1 MPRAGGTVPQAG
13 AGGQAAGSAV
23 DPAADPRTPGPGQ
36 ASPAATSGPAAG
48 AASPREP
55 TAPDGS
61 ADPAAAT
68 PETGRPDARGG
79 LALLP
84 AMLVAIV
91 GGLALAAAFPPA
103 GFWPLAAAGPGLLV
117 VSLWRRSLRGSFAVG
132 LGFGLAFFVP
142 LLSWLINVAWY
153 AWGSLAVAEAVIFAL
168 FAVGQRLML
177 RLRAWPVA
185 VACWWV
191 AVEAFR
197 DRWPYAFPW
206 GRLSMS
212 QAQAPTVRWVAYGG
226 PPLLTFLVA
235 LAGTTLAWLLLAPR
249 SAARRAGAAPA
260 APPPAVPAAAG
271 RRVVPAL
278 AFAASAGLA
287 LAGAALP
294 AGQWGASS
302 PTAEV
307 AAVQGNVPRAGT
319 FAKQVQEAIVTENH
333 AAATEQFAAQ
343 VRAGSRP
350 APDLVI
356 WPENST
362 DVDPGL
368 NPSVYATIAGAV
380 GVINRPV
387 IVGAVLDNPRRN
399 TGELWLPGRGPV
411 AVYVKRQL
419 VPFGEYIPFRGLIS
433 SFSSLPSL
441 QPVDFTPGHLA
452 VVFRVG
458 KIRLGDVI
466 CYEVGFDNLVSSEVN
481 AGANLLTEQTNDA
494 DFELDGQLGETLQQ
508 LAMARIR
515 AIEFDRAMI
524 VSGTTG
530 VSAIIAPD
538 GSLIAHTRTWQRA
551 VLEARVPL
559 LSGSTLAERVGE
571 APEIVFSAL
580 ALAALAWAVAGAIR
594 ARRAAQEERR

>member
-1 MPRAGGTVPQAG
+1 
-13 AGGQAAGSAV
+13 
-23 DPAADPRTPGPGQ
+23 
-36 ASPAATSGPAAG
+36 
-48 AASPREP
+48 
-55 TAPDGS
+55 
-61 ADPAAAT
+61 
-68 PETGRPDARGG
+68 
-79 LALLP
+79 
-84 AMLVAIV
+84 MLVALA

-117 VSLWRRSLRGSFAVG
+117 VALWRRSLRGSFAVG
-132 LGFGLAFFVP
+132 LGFGLAFFIP

-153 AWGSLAVAEAVIFAL
+153 AWAALAVAEAVIFAL
-168 FAVGQRLML
+168 FAIGQRLML

-206 GRLSMS
+206 GRLAMS

-235 LAGTTLAWLLLAPR
+235 LAAATLAWTLLTSGHGP
-249 SAARRAGAAPA
+249 AGAVA
-260 APPPAVPAAAG
+260 AIRRRAVPAVG
-271 RRVVPAL
+271 
-278 AFAASAGLA
+278 FAAAAGLA

-294 AGQWGASS
+294 AGQWGAGS
-302 PTAEV
+302 PTAQV
-307 AAVQGNVPRAGT
+307 ASVQGNVPRAGT
-319 FAKQVQEAIVTENH
+319 FAKQVQEATVTENH
-333 AAATEQFAAQ
+333 AAATGQLATQ

-362 DVDPGL
+362 DIDPSL
-368 NPSVYATIAGAV
+368 DPLTYATIASAV
-380 GVINRPV
+380 RAIDRPV
-387 IVGAVLDNPRRN
+387 LVGAVLDNPRRN

-411 AVYVKRQL
+411 AIYVKRQL
-419 VPFGEYIPFRGLIS
+419 VPFGEYIPFRSLIS
-433 SFSSLPSL
+433 SFSSLPAL
-441 QPVDFTPGHLA
+441 QPVDFTPGRRA

-466 CYEVGFDNLVSSEVN
+466 CYEVGFDSLVSSEVS

-538 GSLIAHTRTWQRA
+538 GSLIAHSRTWQRA

-559 LSGSTLAERVGE
+559 LSGTTLAQRAGE
-571 APEIVFSAL
+571 APEIAFSLL
-580 ALAALAWAVAGAIR
+580 AVAALAWALALGSRERRR
-594 ARRAAQEERR
+594 ARRDGSGSVSAAR

>member
-1 MPRAGGTVPQAG
+1 MPPAGSTGPNASAGGH
-13 AGGQAAGSAV
+13 AADSAV
-23 DPAADPRTPGPGQ
+23 DPAAE
-36 ASPAATSGPAAG
+36 PAP
-48 AASPREP
+48 
-55 TAPDGS
+55 
-61 ADPAAAT
+61 
-68 PETGRPDARGG
+68 GRPDMRGG
-79 LALLP
+79 LPLLP
-84 AMLVAIV
+84 AMLVAIA
-91 GGLALAAAFPPA
+91 GGLALAAAFPPV
-103 GFWPLAAAGPGLLV
+103 GFWPLAAAGPGLLI

-153 AWGSLAVAEAVIFAL
+153 AWGALAVAEAVIFAL
-168 FAVGQRLML
+168 FAIGQRLML
-177 RLRAWPVA
+177 RLRAWPAA

-249 SAARRAGAAPA
+249 RTPQSVAPRSVTPRRVPRWPAARWLAARWLAARWSAARRGGAAPPSA
-260 APPPAVPAAAG
+260 LPAAVG

-278 AFAASAGLA
+278 AFAAAAGVA

-333 AAATEQFAAQ
+333 AAATERFAAE
-343 VRAGSRP
+343 VGAGTRP

-387 IVGAVLDNPRRN
+387 LVGAVLDNPRRN

-411 AVYVKRQL
+411 AIYVKRQL

-441 QPVDFTPGHLA
+441 QPVDFTPGHSA

-466 CYEVGFDNLVSSEVN
+466 CYEVGFDNLVSSEVS

-559 LSGSTLAERVGE
+559 ISGSTLAARAGE
-571 APEIVFSAL
+571 APEIIFSAL
-580 ALAALAWAVAGAIR
+580 ALAALALAVAGAAR
-594 ARRAAQEERR
+594 VRRADKEESQSRVGKSP